1 MCIRDRSHD
10 KKDKFF
16 SLRRDVQGVIAESA
30 VLTEIKTKLKRLR
43 IDTEG
48 GGTRVIY
55 SRFERRA
62 SGRSSRSLI
71 LRALLPSVMAGL
83 AQPVRFGRRALALTG
98 LVPVRL
104 RWA

>member
-1 MCIRDRSHD
+1 MSDGHNPP
-10 KKDKFF
+10 K
-16 SLRRDVQGVIAESA
+16 IAQLVA
-30 VLTEIKTKLKRLR
+30 DAKTELKRLR

-71 LRALLPSVMAGL
+71 LERLFCRSVMAGL
-83 AQPVRFGRRALALTG
+83 AQPVRFGRRAFALTG

>member
-1 MCIRDRSHD
+1 MDTTHP
-10 KKDKFF
+10 K
-16 SLRRDVQGVIAESA
+16 SLSFVADAK
-30 VLTEIKTKLKRLR
+30 TELKRLR

-71 LRALLPSVMAGL
+71 LGALLPFCHGRACT
-83 AQPVRFGRRALALTG
+83 ARQVRSTLRRSGWRERDPAHAIGSAILG
-98 LVPVRL
+98 
-104 RWA
+104 